1 MKLEVNRGELI
12 SKRIE
17 ENLSKLM
24 VTCEAQ
30 LKKPSNEVH
39 TQTQNETIEGQEFF
53 KNAISYSNPQLVRIS
68 QRLYDQKVYQEE
80 IPNKAVPA

>member
-30 LKKPSNEVH
+30 LKKPSNEVQ
-39 TQTQNETIEGQEFF
+39 TQTQNETIEG
-53 KNAISYSNPQLVRIS
+53 
-68 QRLYDQKVYQEE
+68 
-80 IPNKAVPA
+80 

>member
-30 LKKPSNEVH
+30 LKKP
-39 TQTQNETIEGQEFF
+39 
-53 KNAISYSNPQLVRIS
+53 
-68 QRLYDQKVYQEE
+68 
-80 IPNKAVPA
+80 